1 MSELEDKLNSLLSD
15 PAGMAQVVQL
25 AQQLSST
32 MGASPP
38 QPASNAAPGPSS
50 AAPDPN
56 PAGFSSL
63 LGSVDPKVIAK
74 FLPMLQ
80 SLTADQS
87 HSMQLLNALKPY
99 LKEEKMY
106 NRYMRNDTGA
116 YIRMP
121 QDDAPPP
128 GPKPPSGPGAS
139 PKAKP
144 SPGPPPIP
152 APSHRP
158 ERDILNRF
166 LERLHLGDLDSGDLL
181 VLLLLFML
189 FRENADEELLIALGL
204 LLIL

>member
-1 MSELEDKLNSLLSD
+1 
-15 PAGMAQVVQL
+15 
-25 AQQLSST
+25 
-32 MGASPP
+32 
-38 QPASNAAPGPSS
+38 
-50 AAPDPN
+50 
-56 PAGFSSL
+56 
-63 LGSVDPKVIAK
+63 
-74 FLPMLQ
+74 
-80 SLTADQS
+80 
-87 HSMQLLNALKPY
+87 
-99 LKEEKMY
+99 MY
-106 NRYMRNDTGA
+106 NRYMRNDTGT

-128 GPKPPSGPGAS
+128 GPTPPSGPGAS

-152 APSHRP
+152 APPHRP

>member
-1 MSELEDKLNSLLSD
+1 
-15 PAGMAQVVQL
+15 
-25 AQQLSST
+25 
-32 MGASPP
+32 
-38 QPASNAAPGPSS
+38 
-50 AAPDPN
+50 
-56 PAGFSSL
+56 
-63 LGSVDPKVIAK
+63 
-74 FLPMLQ
+74 
-80 SLTADQS
+80 
-87 HSMQLLNALKPY
+87 
-99 LKEEKMY
+99 MY
-106 NRYMRNDTGA
+106 NRYMRNDTGS
-116 YIRMP
+116 YTRIP

-152 APSHRP
+152 APPHRP

>member
-1 MSELEDKLNSLLSD
+1 
-15 PAGMAQVVQL
+15 
-25 AQQLSST
+25 
-32 MGASPP
+32 
-38 QPASNAAPGPSS
+38 
-50 AAPDPN
+50 
-56 PAGFSSL
+56 
-63 LGSVDPKVIAK
+63 
-74 FLPMLQ
+74 
-80 SLTADQS
+80 
-87 HSMQLLNALKPY
+87 
-99 LKEEKMY
+99 MY

-116 YIRMP
+116 YTRMP
-121 QDDAPPP
+121 QDDAPSP

-152 APSHRP
+152 APPHRP

>member
-1 MSELEDKLNSLLSD
+1 
-15 PAGMAQVVQL
+15 
-25 AQQLSST
+25 
-32 MGASPP
+32 
-38 QPASNAAPGPSS
+38 
-50 AAPDPN
+50 
-56 PAGFSSL
+56 
-63 LGSVDPKVIAK
+63 
-74 FLPMLQ
+74 
-80 SLTADQS
+80 
-87 HSMQLLNALKPY
+87 
-99 LKEEKMY
+99 MY
-106 NRYMRNDTGA
+106 NRYMRNDAGA

-152 APSHRP
+152 APPHRP

-204 LLIL
+204 FLIL

>member
-1 MSELEDKLNSLLSD
+1 
-15 PAGMAQVVQL
+15 
-25 AQQLSST
+25 
-32 MGASPP
+32 
-38 QPASNAAPGPSS
+38 
-50 AAPDPN
+50 
-56 PAGFSSL
+56 
-63 LGSVDPKVIAK
+63 
-74 FLPMLQ
+74 
-80 SLTADQS
+80 
-87 HSMQLLNALKPY
+87 
-99 LKEEKMY
+99 MY

-128 GPKPPSGPGAS
+128 GPKPPSGLGAS

>member
-1 MSELEDKLNSLLSD
+1 
-15 PAGMAQVVQL
+15 
-25 AQQLSST
+25 
-32 MGASPP
+32 
-38 QPASNAAPGPSS
+38 
-50 AAPDPN
+50 
-56 PAGFSSL
+56 
-63 LGSVDPKVIAK
+63 
-74 FLPMLQ
+74 
-80 SLTADQS
+80 
-87 HSMQLLNALKPY
+87 
-99 LKEEKMY
+99 MY

-116 YIRMP
+116 YTRMP
-121 QDDAPPP
+121 QDDVPPP

-152 APSHRP
+152 APPHRP

>member
-1 MSELEDKLNSLLSD
+1 
-15 PAGMAQVVQL
+15 
-25 AQQLSST
+25 
-32 MGASPP
+32 
-38 QPASNAAPGPSS
+38 
-50 AAPDPN
+50 
-56 PAGFSSL
+56 
-63 LGSVDPKVIAK
+63 
-74 FLPMLQ
+74 
-80 SLTADQS
+80 
-87 HSMQLLNALKPY
+87 
-99 LKEEKMY
+99 MY

-116 YIRMP
+116 YIQMP

-152 APSHRP
+152 APPHRP

-189 FRENADEELLIALGL
+189 FRESADEELLIAIGL

>member
-1 MSELEDKLNSLLSD
+1 
-15 PAGMAQVVQL
+15 
-25 AQQLSST
+25 
-32 MGASPP
+32 
-38 QPASNAAPGPSS
+38 
-50 AAPDPN
+50 
-56 PAGFSSL
+56 
-63 LGSVDPKVIAK
+63 
-74 FLPMLQ
+74 
-80 SLTADQS
+80 
-87 HSMQLLNALKPY
+87 
-99 LKEEKMY
+99 MY
-106 NRYMRNDTGA
+106 NRYMRNDTGT
-116 YIRMP
+116 YTRMP

-128 GPKPPSGPGAS
+128 GPKPSSGPGAS

>member
-1 MSELEDKLNSLLSD
+1 MPTLEDVRAIAATLPDSEERATTGGAAWFVRNRLYAWEAHPWPSI
-15 PAGMAQVVQL
+15 PADVRAIIERERISIRHWANV
-25 AQQLSST
+25 
-32 MGASPP
+32 P
-38 QPASNAAPGPSS
+38 
-50 AAPDPN
+50 
-56 PAGFSSL
+56 
-63 LGSVDPKVIAK
+63 VI
-74 FLPMLQ
+74 
-80 SLTADQS
+80 
-87 HSMQLLNALKPY
+87 H
-99 LKEEKMY
+99 
-106 NRYMRNDTGA
+106 A
-116 YIRMP
+116 YMP

-152 APSHRP
+152 APPHRP

>member
-1 MSELEDKLNSLLSD
+1 
-15 PAGMAQVVQL
+15 
-25 AQQLSST
+25 
-32 MGASPP
+32 
-38 QPASNAAPGPSS
+38 
-50 AAPDPN
+50 
-56 PAGFSSL
+56 
-63 LGSVDPKVIAK
+63 
-74 FLPMLQ
+74 
-80 SLTADQS
+80 
-87 HSMQLLNALKPY
+87 
-99 LKEEKMY
+99 MY
-106 NRYMRNDTGA
+106 NRYMRNDTGP
-116 YIRMP
+116 YTRMP

-128 GPKPPSGPGAS
+128 GPKPPSGPGTS

-152 APSHRP
+152 APPHRP

>member
-1 MSELEDKLNSLLSD
+1 
-15 PAGMAQVVQL
+15 
-25 AQQLSST
+25 
-32 MGASPP
+32 
-38 QPASNAAPGPSS
+38 
-50 AAPDPN
+50 
-56 PAGFSSL
+56 
-63 LGSVDPKVIAK
+63 
-74 FLPMLQ
+74 
-80 SLTADQS
+80 
-87 HSMQLLNALKPY
+87 
-99 LKEEKMY
+99 MY

-116 YIRMP
+116 YTRVP

-128 GPKPPSGPGAS
+128 GPKPPSGSGAS

-144 SPGPPPIP
+144 SPCPPPIP
-152 APSHRP
+152 APPHRP

>member
-1 MSELEDKLNSLLSD
+1 
-15 PAGMAQVVQL
+15 
-25 AQQLSST
+25 
-32 MGASPP
+32 
-38 QPASNAAPGPSS
+38 
-50 AAPDPN
+50 
-56 PAGFSSL
+56 
-63 LGSVDPKVIAK
+63 
-74 FLPMLQ
+74 
-80 SLTADQS
+80 
-87 HSMQLLNALKPY
+87 
-99 LKEEKMY
+99 MY
-106 NRYMRNDTGA
+106 NRYMRNDTGT
-116 YIRMP
+116 YTRMP

-144 SPGPPPIP
+144 SPGSPPIP
-152 APSHRP
+152 APPHRP

>member
-1 MSELEDKLNSLLSD
+1 
-15 PAGMAQVVQL
+15 
-25 AQQLSST
+25 
-32 MGASPP
+32 
-38 QPASNAAPGPSS
+38 
-50 AAPDPN
+50 
-56 PAGFSSL
+56 
-63 LGSVDPKVIAK
+63 
-74 FLPMLQ
+74 
-80 SLTADQS
+80 
-87 HSMQLLNALKPY
+87 
-99 LKEEKMY
+99 MY
-106 NRYMRNDTGA
+106 NRYMRNDAGT
-116 YIRMP
+116 YTRMP

-128 GPKPPSGPGAS
+128 GPKPLSGSGAS

-152 APSHRP
+152 APPHRP

>member
-1 MSELEDKLNSLLSD
+1 
-15 PAGMAQVVQL
+15 
-25 AQQLSST
+25 
-32 MGASPP
+32 
-38 QPASNAAPGPSS
+38 
-50 AAPDPN
+50 
-56 PAGFSSL
+56 
-63 LGSVDPKVIAK
+63 
-74 FLPMLQ
+74 
-80 SLTADQS
+80 
-87 HSMQLLNALKPY
+87 
-99 LKEEKMY
+99 MY

-116 YIRMP
+116 YTRMP
-121 QDDAPPP
+121 QDDTPPP

-144 SPGPPPIP
+144 SPGSPPIP

-166 LERLHLGDLDSGDLL
+166 LERLHLGDLDSGNLL

>member
-1 MSELEDKLNSLLSD
+1 
-15 PAGMAQVVQL
+15 
-25 AQQLSST
+25 
-32 MGASPP
+32 
-38 QPASNAAPGPSS
+38 
-50 AAPDPN
+50 
-56 PAGFSSL
+56 
-63 LGSVDPKVIAK
+63 
-74 FLPMLQ
+74 
-80 SLTADQS
+80 
-87 HSMQLLNALKPY
+87 
-99 LKEEKMY
+99 MY
-106 NRYMRNDTGA
+106 NRYMRNDTGT
-116 YIRMP
+116 YTRMQ

-152 APSHRP
+152 APPHRP